1 MSIVKVQGNASGTG
15 TFTIASPNSNTD
27 RTLTLP
33 DNTGTLV
40 TTGSTA
46 GVSQAMLAAGVAG
59 NGPAF
64 SAFRSSTNQ
73 SLTATVWTKLQLQ
86 SEEFDTNSNYDNV
99 TNYRFTPTVAG
110 YYKVNG
116 CMETTGAPTYQY
128 MAVYKNGTLFK
139 RSSVGL
145 SPGTSVTVA
154 ALIYCNGSTDY
165 LELYVNSQASVAAV
179 ADAGV
184 TFFQAFLARSA

>member
-1 MSIVKVQGNASGTG
+1 MGVKLVSSGGGSVEVNPPTTASN
-15 TFTIASPNSNTD
+15 FTQ
-27 RTLTLP
+27 TLP
-33 DNTGTLV
+33 ARTGNIMV
-40 TTGSTA
+40 D
-46 GVSQAMLAAGVAG
+46 
-59 NGPAF
+59 GPAF

-110 YYKVNG
+110 YYQVTG
-116 CMETTGAPTYQY
+116 CMETTGTPTYQY
-128 MAVYKNGTLFK
+128 MAIYKNGSLFK
-139 RSSVGL
+139 RNSVGS

-179 ADAGV
+179 LGSTL